1 MRFQPIVC
9 RSATRPTERLTARL
23 IWFGRA
29 TALAFFPAIVTGFFA
44 IQACG
49 VESSYSESRTSDSD
63 AGFEALAWSEGDTT
77 PANFKVAF
85 LGDQGDGRA
94 ARAVLRLVHD
104 EGAAMVLHQ
113 GDFDYDHDPEK
124 WDATITSVLG
134 ADFPYFASVGNHD
147 EDDFY
152 GSGGY
157 QEKLQQRL
165 DRVAGAKCTG
175 DLGVKSACRY
185 QGLYFVLSGAGTMG
199 RGHEDYIRKA
209 LAADS
214 STWRIC
220 SWHKNQTA
228 LQLGEKDNDVGWG
241 PYEACREAGA
251 FVVSGHEH
259 TYSRTKTL
267 VDTRRQK
274 VDPDWA
280 DPANLRVAPGATFV
294 VVAGLGGHSI
304 RNQDRCRP
312 TAYPYGCNGEWAMIY
327 TSDQGAQFGAM
338 FIDFNVDGDPNKAR
352 GYFKNIDG
360 EVVDRF
366 TITSQNRDQRQQA
379 TSQAPARLEPSAVTG
394 GD

>member
-1 MRFQPIVC
+1 MRFVPIVC
-9 RSATRPTERLTARL
+9 RSVRRPTGRLTARL
-23 IWFGRA
+23 LWLGRA
-29 TALAFFPAIVTGFFA
+29 SALAIFGALVTDFLA
-44 IQACG
+44 VQACG
-49 VESSYSESRTSDSD
+49 VESSHSEARTSDS
-63 AGFEALAWSEGDTT
+63 GGNFESLASSEGDTT

-94 ARAVLRLVHD
+94 AVAVLRLIRD

-113 GDFDYDHDPEK
+113 GDFDYDHDPDK

-152 GSGGY
+152 GSDGY

-165 DRVAGAKCTG
+165 DRVAGARCTG

-185 QGLYFVLSGAGTMG
+185 EGVYFVLSGAGTMG
-199 RGHEDYIRKA
+199 RGHEDYVRKA

-241 PYEACREAGA
+241 PYEACREGGA
-251 FVVSGHEH
+251 FVVTGHEH
-259 TYSRTKTL
+259 TYSRTRTL

-274 VDPDWA
+274 VDPDWP
-280 DPANLRVAPGATFV
+280 DPANVRIAPGATFV
-294 VVAGLGGHSI
+294 IVAGLGGYSI

-312 TAYPYGCNGEWAMIY
+312 TTYPYGCNGEWAMIY
-327 TSDQGAQFGAM
+327 TSDQNAQYGAL
-338 FIDFNVDGDPNKAR
+338 FIEFHVDGDPNKAR

-366 TITSQNRDQRQQA
+366 TITSQMNRDQQEA
-379 TSQAPARLEPSAVTG
+379 TSQAPARREPSAATD